1 MNSVIRL
8 SEATYGHVHSFVR
21 LGLREPH
28 DWENAVNLVSFSLLT
43 MAQLPDRDL
52 VEVLDLLCILHASFK
67 LLKHMNTCRRDEE
80 RLAIIRRGTGL
91 LVLS

>member
-52 VEVLDLLCILHASFK
+52 VEVLWF
-67 LLKHMNTCRRDEE
+67 
-80 RLAIIRRGTGL
+80 
-91 LVLS
+91 

>member
-21 LGLREPH
+21 LGLREKH
-28 DWENAVNLVSFSLLT
+28 DWENAAKLVSLSLLT

-52 VEVLDLLCILHASFK
+52 VEVLWF
-67 LLKHMNTCRRDEE
+67 
-80 RLAIIRRGTGL
+80 
-91 LVLS
+91 